1 MTEDEA
7 IDLVDLFHARV
18 SGWCIALGIDPVTGR
33 TDCRKKR
40 AKESMALLGAILM
53 NSPRWPTLF
62 AAAKRGEDI
71 IDLFP
76 ESFRDVLQFQLHH
89 TIPCGNPPDPLSA
102 EGRKHRIEVQ
112 GMDDWSAS
120 LERYKNPAK
129 VSDHPPISGLF
140 VQKCASQKPERQEG
154 HDKGDGW
161 MDCPA
166 PIVARCRCCPDRRET
181 GRRNVRRG
189 GKWLHCVTSFRIQ
202 CRGVA
207 CTRQDGRRP
216 GQQSRTEI
224 RMAVVE
230 DRERNPMIEGG
241 MTALRNGPNARKS
254 GRGRGRG
261 AGCSS
266 LSPKKVPGAK
276 V

>member
-140 VQKCASQKPERQEG
+140 GAEMCQPENRERQEAARQR
-154 HDKGDGW
+154 GW
-161 MDCPA
+161 LGW
-166 PIVARCRCCPDRRET
+166 I
-181 GRRNVRRG
+181 
-189 GKWLHCVTSFRIQ
+189 
-202 CRGVA
+202 
-207 CTRQDGRRP
+207 
-216 GQQSRTEI
+216 
-224 RMAVVE
+224 
-230 DRERNPMIEGG
+230 
-241 MTALRNGPNARKS
+241 ALRR
-254 GRGRGRG
+254 
-261 AGCSS
+261 
-266 LSPKKVPGAK
+266 
-276 V
+276 

>member
-140 VQKCASQKPERQEG
+140 GAEMCQPENRERQEAG
-154 HDKGDGW
+154 TTKGMAG

-166 PIVARCRCCPDRRET
+166 PIVR
-181 GRRNVRRG
+181 
-189 GKWLHCVTSFRIQ
+189 H
-202 CRGVA
+202 
-207 CTRQDGRRP
+207 
-216 GQQSRTEI
+216 
-224 RMAVVE
+224 
-230 DRERNPMIEGG
+230 
-241 MTALRNGPNARKS
+241 
-254 GRGRGRG
+254 G
-261 AGCSS
+261 AGAAPTVERQADGTFVVVANGYIVSRPFAS
-266 LSPKKVPGAK
+266 NAEAWRALD
-276 V
+276 